1 MTWEGWGDHRVT
13 TGWPPGD
20 HRVTGSIER
29 NHSGANTP
37 CVTTSLEAW
46 QAWRQEQ
53 TENITPV
60 CCPYPLL
67 THRLSQF
74 KPKLHWRWLVWA
86 TAHFHAEA
94 RRAPNCDRQ
103 SIDAFS
109 PATVGYEGRVVS
121 VDQGLEALE
130 GWFKSQNWAKTPGKH
145 GLLDWFE
152 EQISENPWVLIG
164 NTHGFRWRL
173 SFNQSSDP

>member
-1 MTWEGWGDHRVT
+1 METIHHPWSSTGIHGALVGHFQSIATRAEWPGKVGVTTGWPPGDHRVT

-20 HRVTGSIER
+20 HRLTGSIER

-53 TENITPV
+53 TENRSSPV

-67 THRLSQF
+67 TPIHSLHIGYPSSSHF

-121 VDQGLEALE
+121 VDQGL
-130 GWFKSQNWAKTPGKH
+130 
-145 GLLDWFE
+145 
-152 EQISENPWVLIG
+152 V
-164 NTHGFRWRL
+164 
-173 SFNQSSDP
+173 